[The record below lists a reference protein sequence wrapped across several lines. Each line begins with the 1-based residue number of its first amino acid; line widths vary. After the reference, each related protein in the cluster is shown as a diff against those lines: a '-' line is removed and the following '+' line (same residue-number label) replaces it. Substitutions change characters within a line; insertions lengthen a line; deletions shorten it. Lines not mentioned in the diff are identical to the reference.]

1 MRGALRSILLA
12 ASLAG
17 CHGSTPASTPAPTD
31 TAARDDATQVVSL
44 ERTPCFGSCPV
55 YRVTISR
62 GGMVHFEGTRFV
74 AHVGADSAQ
83 IAKPAVDSLLAE
95 LDRGGFYDLEKQYV
109 AGVSGCGLYATD
121 LPGAI
126 TSVDDGSRSKR
137 VQHDRG
143 CSDAP
148 QALATLED
156 RIDEVAGTARWTG
169 R

>member
-1 MRGALRSILLA
+1 MRGTLRNILLA
-12 ASLAG
+12 ASLGA
-17 CHGSTPASTPAPTD
+17 CHGSTPATTPAPD
-31 TAARDDATQVVSL
+31 DAAARDDAAPAVSL

-62 GGMVHFEGTRFV
+62 GGMVRFEGKRFV
-74 AHVGADSAQ
+74 ADTGTDSAQ
-83 IAKPAVDSLLAE
+83 VAKGAVDSLLAE
-95 LDRGGFYDLEKQYV
+95 LDRGGFYDFEEQYV
-109 AGVSGCGLYATD
+109 AGAPGCGLYATD
-121 LPGAI
+121 LPSAI

-137 VQHDRG
+137 IQHDRG

-148 QALATLED
+148 QALATLEN